1 MRRLSKK
8 IIDNDTVFTITDVGT
23 GRTVSYD
30 KKYLVQCSVVRGTNA
45 EGVVRIIDENDPSIT
60 ILNNHYEEI
69 SINGKRAISPLNCR
83 ELLKGIVQKQGAV
96 LHKHLISSNSR
107 EGVIDIEKLKLN
119 VNKNRATGDRSY
131 VENVYAKPD
140 GTIGIGYSEV
150 IEKAKLIKAP
160 TILNEREKEM
170 WKAEMNG
177 GWTTN
182 SMSVVLINP
191 MVLKNKTEWQ
201 FVSLTGANL
210 NFKPTNFKIEICT
223 GDSTTSNTNV
233 VATIDNSKVQL
244 INRQTLGF
252 WLNVVESNLS
262 NGDYKIRLS
271 NGVATYLTPMVF
283 KVLEVSQVKPLI
295 FTNSQSVLLQSGN
308 SDLQVINSA
317 KDVILSPD
325 ANIKALANV
334 NGKDIVAQFQTD
346 KVLKGS
352 ENWHFELVIDTQ
364 QMQNGALISSY
375 FGLSSSEGSSTIIST
390 LDFEFLIGKTTW
402 NGSTFMRGLNFNISG
417 ASPTLRFL
425 KYQNLLIIVVS
436 SSDGRYNSVA
446 SRNINTDTNY
456 RLVFSKNNCGSVN
469 SKTGFFITNE
479 YKF

>member
-1 MRRLSKK
+1 M
-8 IIDNDTVFTITDVGT
+8 
-23 GRTVSYD
+23 
-30 KKYLVQCSVVRGTNA
+30 
-45 EGVVRIIDENDPSIT
+45 
-60 ILNNHYEEI
+60 
-69 SINGKRAISPLNCR
+69 
-83 ELLKGIVQKQGAV
+83 
-96 LHKHLISSNSR
+96 
-107 EGVIDIEKLKLN
+107 
-119 VNKNRATGDRSY
+119 
-131 VENVYAKPD
+131 
-140 GTIGIGYSEV
+140 
-150 IEKAKLIKAP
+150 
-160 TILNEREKEM
+160 
-170 WKAEMNG
+170 
-177 GWTTN
+177 
-182 SMSVVLINP
+182 
-191 MVLKNKTEWQ
+191 
-201 FVSLTGANL
+201 
-210 NFKPTNFKIEICT
+210 
-223 GDSTTSNTNV
+223 
-233 VATIDNSKVQL
+233 
-244 INRQTLGF
+244 
-252 WLNVVESNLS
+252 
-262 NGDYKIRLS
+262 
-271 NGVATYLTPMVF
+271 ATYLTPMVF

-402 NGSTFMRGLNFNISG
+402 NGSTLMRGLNFNISG